1 MKLKELQNLLD
12 SQPSVSGSTILV
24 GILFVV
30 SCILTLFFFILGIGL
45 LLESFFEFKIFL
57 DWVSKQL
64 RLVLNI
70 EQRQQIATSFGLFSL
85 ILALVFGSF
94 IYLCRMILRRNHFII
109 QMEDWIYGNLSEI
122 KRTIK
127 KTTRK

>member
-1 MKLKELQNLLD
+1 MKIKELQNLLD
-12 SQPSVSGSTILV
+12 SQPSVSGSTIFV
-24 GILFVV
+24 GILFVI
-30 SCILTLFFFILGIGL
+30 SCILAFFFFILGFGL

-70 EQRQQIATSFGLFSL
+70 EQRQQIANSFGIFSL
-85 ILALVFGSF
+85 ILSAVFGGV

-122 KRTIK
+122 KRKVRKTK
-127 KTTRK
+127 K

>member
-12 SQPSVSGSTILV
+12 SQPSVSRSTILV